1 MSINVVFQIAAI
13 GVIVSFLVIVLRQ
26 SQKDEWAQ
34 MVSLAGA
41 ALALG
46 IVLKLVFDLF
56 QTVKTMFQLY

>member
-1 MSINVVFQIAAI
+1 MVFQIAAI